1 MKRLLL
7 LLLALAIPCTD
18 AHCETRYALVIGISG
33 YPHFSD
39 NKKLKYAGSDA
50 QQFASFIET
59 PDGGGF
65 LPDNVHLLVNNQATR
80 ENIFNAFTWLRS
92 HVGPDDILYVYFAG
106 HGDKFG
112 DNSYFLPYDTSPSQ
126 PDDRGIPMHDFYRK
140 VTNDLQARQV
150 IIFIDA
156 CHAAGADSARG
167 TSSENGQDP
176 WNTLNRKAGQVT
188 MGFFSS
194 LANEESYEDDTFK
207 QGLFT
212 HFLLEGLKGGSKAT
226 PEGYINAQSLY
237 TYVENAVY
245 AHSSSN
251 FPDHQTPQ
259 RSQEFTATYIL
270 ATIPKTALTS
280 GDAIQ
285 HAEAGQ
291 KLGVAHKWNDAISEF
306 KEAIR
311 ISPNWAEA
319 HQALG
324 TSLLAIADW
333 EGGLAELKKAQ
344 SLQPDLPGLVETF
357 SYAYYNWGLSFAKDK
372 QYDTAIAQYQQAMH
386 YRPDDPE
393 LYKAWGDALF
403 NKKQSKETAQELIAK
418 YTLASTLNPNS
429 PGITGRLFLGHYYY
443 GLMLAEAEQFDQAV
457 IEFKAASE
465 FDPKSEFFVKL
476 HKVWGLSLLR
486 TTKSDPDGAIEHFTN
501 ALSIEPD
508 NPELHFDMGLALEVK
523 GNKPA
528 ALEEYRKALAAD
540 PNNPEIRNN
549 YNHLNSELATKPN
562 SDPKR

>member
-140 VTNDLQARQV
+140 VTTDLQARQV

-212 HFLLEGLKGGSKAT
+212 HFLLEGLKGAANAT
-226 PEGYINAQSLY
+226 PDGHITAENLY
-237 TYVENAVY
+237 NFVSRAVY
-245 AHSSSN
+245 QRSTI

-259 RSQEFTATYIL
+259 RSSEFTGTYIL
-270 ATIPKTALTS
+270 SKTPKIVLTS
-280 GDAIQ
+280 GDASAHHSAGVKLIKNNKT
-285 HAEAGQ
+285 AEAI
-291 KLGVAHKWNDAISEF
+291 AEF
-306 KEAIR
+306 REAIR
-311 ISPNWAEA
+311 IEPDDASTHEELGV
-319 HQALG
+319 ALLYKFDW
-324 TSLLAIADW
+324 TSSL
-333 EGGLAELKKAQ
+333 EELKKAQ
-344 SLQPDLPGLVETF
+344 SLKPDLPDLMSAF
-357 SYAYYNWGLSFAKDK
+357 SIYYYLYGMSFAQDK
-372 QYDTAIAQYQQAMH
+372 KWDDAIAQYEQSMH
-386 YRPDDPE
+386 YKPDDPDLYMQWGFALAGKDNYKE
-393 LYKAWGDALF
+393 AAAKFATARALNPSTPNVDQKMGTALLLSGDTKGAIDAYKAALLL
-403 NKKQSKETAQELIAK
+403 KPDDPKLH
-418 YTLASTLNPNS
+418 
-429 PGITGRLFLGHYYY
+429 GFLGIAYEVTHDYT
-443 GLMLAEAEQFDQAV
+443 
-457 IEFKAASE
+457 AALDE
-465 FDPKSEFFVKL
+465 
-476 HKVWGLSLLR
+476 LR
-486 TTKSDPDGAIEHFTN
+486 RAL
-501 ALSIEPD
+501 ALSPNDPLIQRSVD
-508 NPELHFDMGLALEVK
+508 RVNNKMTTNPTT
-523 GNKPA
+523 PA
-528 ALEEYRKALAAD
+528 
-540 PNNPEIRNN
+540 P
-549 YNHLNSELATKPN
+549 
-562 SDPKR
+562 